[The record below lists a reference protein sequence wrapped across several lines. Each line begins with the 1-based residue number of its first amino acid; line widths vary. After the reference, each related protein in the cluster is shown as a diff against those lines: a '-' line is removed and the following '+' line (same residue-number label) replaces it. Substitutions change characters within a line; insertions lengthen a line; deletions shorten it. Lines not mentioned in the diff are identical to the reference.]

1 MIKRSNSINNKQ
13 FNLRGAVLAAALF
26 LFLLLPLTGRPTPP
40 ESLERYV
47 EKYGE
52 APITFSVASG
62 VYDSDLDVEIEVP
75 GLLPRGAA
83 ICYTL
88 DGTEPT
94 IDSPHCDGRVHVSA
108 EQVASAFRDA
118 RQRLEEA
125 VSAGTAETS
134 GADYAADHPAS
145 GMTICTLRARICW
158 KDETTDPQYAVY
170 CLGSGLFPC
179 PDAYVVCIDAD
190 PADLYDYEKGIL
202 VPGRD
207 YDDNNQSKYHGNYMQ
222 KGEEWTRPCH
232 AAFFDGEGNLVTDC
246 SAGVAVSGG
255 MSRRLDQKALNLAF
269 GTPYGGDDGKL
280 ELDIFP
286 DAAAGDAAHVGR
298 YSHLRLRARS
308 QLPRTFRESMVA
320 SLANDSGCRLV
331 TEPYSGIVFLNG
343 EFYTLAELSPTFSNS
358 YLAHRFDLP
367 DTQHIEKKKGKD
379 VSVYKKMNILPLFEA
394 DLTKEE
400 NRRAL
405 EAAVDMDDFLLFY
418 AFDCMDDNLDWPR
431 NNVEAWRWTGEYDP
445 DRPYTDG
452 RLRFMIYDSDKA
464 YNTDTS
470 IVDSFGTDS
479 FVSMMEN
486 SKRGYESPFRFV
498 MGTREYRDRFVTIL
512 CDLMN
517 TSFDTEHVLACL
529 EESYIQNEDQ
539 YRAFFSP
546 DYMERVEA
554 DYRTAQEEASS
565 YNDMLRRDLF
575 NYFGMG
581 DRYRMELSASDGI
594 SVPWNN
600 MYLAPGDRYACD
612 YYPGVSVHYSATPS
626 PGWRFDHWEING
638 QKVDAD
644 PVDKPALTV
653 DGSLLQDGACTVRA
667 VAVPVE
673 GERLVIAEVSAA
685 GSQDWIRLYN
695 AGTTPVGLGRYCISD
710 NPDLLRLFRLPKE
723 TLLPGESV
731 RINGS
736 GNEAAGTAETP
747 GAVHDE
753 NAGNALCT
761 CNFGLR
767 HDEVLYLTPDDGLD
781 LPADSL
787 RIPRMSANCSY
798 GRRDDG
804 GIFAW
809 FDNREN

>member
-1 MIKRSNSINNKQ
+1 M
-13 FNLRGAVLAAALF
+13 
-26 LFLLLPLTGRPTPP
+26 
-40 ESLERYV
+40 
-47 EKYGE
+47 EKHGGT
-52 APITFSVASG
+52 PITFSCESG
-62 VYDSDLDVEIEVP
+62 VYDSDLDVEIEAP
-75 GLLPRGAA
+75 GLLPRDAV
-83 ICYTL
+83 ICYTI

-94 IDSPHCDGRVHVSA
+94 IDSPHYEGAVHLSA
-108 EQVASAFRDA
+108 ETVKSA
-118 RQRLEEA
+118 RQEAEKAAGVLEA
-125 VSAGTAETS
+125 TTSDGTAETA
-134 GADYAADHPAS
+134 GADYAADNPAS

-158 KDETTDPQYAVY
+158 NDEMTDSQYAVY
-170 CLGSGLFPC
+170 CLGNGIFPC
-179 PDAYVVCIDAD
+179 PDSYVVCIDTD

-202 VPGRD
+202 VTGKN
-207 YDDNNQSKYHGNYMQ
+207 YDDNNQSKYHGNFMK
-222 KGEEWTRPCH
+222 KGEEWTRLCH
-232 AAFFDGEGNLVTDC
+232 VALFDGEGNLVTDC
-246 SAGVAVSGG
+246 NAGVAVSGG
-255 MSRRLDQKALNLAF
+255 MSRRLEQKALNLAF
-269 GTPYGGDDGKL
+269 GAPYGGEDEKL

-286 DAAAGDAAHVGR
+286 DAAVGDAAHVGR

-308 QLPRTFRESMVA
+308 QIPRTFRETMV
-320 SLANDSGCRLV
+320 SKLANDSSCRLV
-331 TEPYSGIVFLNG
+331 SEPYSGIVFLNG

-379 VSVYKKMNILPLFEA
+379 ISVFKKLDVISLFEA

-418 AFDCMDDNLDWPR
+418 AFDCLDDNLDWPR

-445 DRPYTDG
+445 ARPYTDG
-452 RLRFMIYDSDKA
+452 RLRFMIYDADKT
-464 YNTDTS
+464 YNTDES
-470 IVDSFGTDS
+470 IADSFGTDS

-486 SKRGYESPFRFV
+486 TKRGYQSPFRFV
-498 MGTREYRDRFVTIL
+498 MKSDEYRDRFVTIL

-517 TSFDTEHVLACL
+517 TSFETEHVLACL
-529 EESYIQNEDQ
+529 EESYMQNEDQ
-539 YRAFFSP
+539 YRAFFSA
-546 DYMERVEA
+546 DYMGLVEE
-554 DYRTAQEEASS
+554 DYRLAQEEASS

-581 DRYRMELSASDGI
+581 DRYRMELSASEGM
-594 SVPWNN
+594 SVTWNN

-612 YYPGVSVHYSATPS
+612 YYPGVSIYYTATPS

-638 QKVDAD
+638 QKVEAD
-644 PVDKPALTV
+644 PSDDPSSTGQGDDQTAEDPAGTSDAVKGAPDAEAGASSPQISTLTV
-653 DGSLLQDGACTVRA
+653 DGSRLQDGTCTVRA
-667 VAVPVE
+667 VAVPVD

-695 AGTTPVGLGRYCISD
+695 AGTTSVGLGRYCISD
-710 NPDLLRLFRLPKE
+710 NPDHLQMFRLPKE

-736 GNEAAGTAETP
+736 GNETAGTAETP

-787 RIPRMSANCSY
+787 RIPRMSVNCSY